1 MVGLKQIVTGKKKV
15 KATMEK
21 MGYGHVND
29 MKAKEAL
36 SMLKEKSS
44 TGVVEAD
51 AAGESTLLIKRWLLC
66 NPNINQYMYIREKVT
81 I

>member
-1 MVGLKQIVTGKKKV
+1 MVGLKQIVTEKKKV
-15 KATMEK
+15 KATTEK

-51 AAGESTLLIKRWLLC
+51 AAGGSTLLK
-66 NPNINQYMYIREKVT
+66 KVIT
-81 I
+81 MQPKHQSMHIHL